1 MGCLGSSLSTN
12 REKEIGACA
21 DSTHPPLEWPS
32 LGFMVC
38 KALTI
43 VGLCF
48 SASLKPTAI
57 EGPLEFAEGT

>member
-21 DSTHPPLEWPS
+21 DSAHPPLERPS

-38 KALTI
+38 KALTR
-43 VGLCF
+43 VGLRF
-48 SASLKPTAI
+48 AASLKPTA
-57 EGPLEFAEGT
+57 T

>member
-21 DSTHPPLEWPS
+21 DSAHPPLERPG

-38 KALTI
+38 KALTR
-43 VGLCF
+43 VGLRF
-48 SASLKPTAI
+48 AASLKPTA
-57 EGPLEFAEGT
+57 T